1 MAKRRQQHGHHGG
14 AWKVAYADFVT
25 AMMAFFMVLWIVSQS
40 QEVIDATA
48 AYFQDPTGIL
58 AMNSKKSIDSG
69 DDKGND
75 KTKVNKP
82 ELGDN
87 LVEIEYLKSLASQF
101 YQDLQVDPSDEDR
114 PIDIIVTDHGLRII
128 IYDRKRQPLFI
139 AKTSYFTDWGS
150 FIMQNLAWI
159 IERYPLKVMIESHL
173 AASIDL
179 SKDYGAWDL
188 TTDRANAARKSLVNY
203 ALEADKIACVSG
215 YGDTKHLFTHPL
227 QLDKNQRLE
236 LSLLLNHPLKP
247 LKQHDE

>member
-58 AMNSKKSIDSG
+58 ALNSKKTIDSG
-69 DDKGND
+69 DEKGND

-101 YQDLQVDPSDEDR
+101 YKDLQVDPSDEDR
-114 PIDIIVTDHGLRII
+114 PVDIIVTDHGLRII
-128 IYDRKRQPLFI
+128 IYDRKKQPLFI
-139 AKTSYFTDWGS
+139 PKTSYFTDWGF
-150 FIMQNLAWI
+150 FIIQNLAWI

-173 AASIDL
+173 AATKDL

-203 ALEADKIACVSG
+203 ALEAGKIACVSG
-215 YGDTKHLFTHPL
+215 YGDTKHLCTNPL

-236 LSLLLNHPLKP
+236 LSLLLTHSLKTS
-247 LKQHDE
+247 K